1 MKKSAALL
9 IPLFA
14 MFASCDIIHDPVTET
29 STTPIDTSD
38 TASVEKYRIV
48 ILEEY
53 TGQKCGNCPKAQ
65 RFLYDSLVP
74 KYGKNLLTM
83 AVHAG
88 SYAVPDV
95 SGHYTAD
102 FRTPEGDAY
111 NNNSLFGMSAAGQPN
126 AMINRKGYPGS
137 HVKYKFQWET
147 EVFNQISVPADAWI
161 EIENT
166 YNSSTRTVSVN
177 VKSEFLNAL
186 TGDYKLCVAVTE
198 DSIVSPQ
205 LDYFPVGGGSQ
216 DVLNYLHRHIFRGTV
231 NTAFGGYIATD
242 PAAGTIIEKDYSY
255 TLPVNF
261 NQNHCHI
268 VAYIYDADN
277 YEIVQAGEAKIVE

>member
-1 MKKSAALL
+1 MKKIILLL
-9 IPLFA
+9 IPVITFL
-14 MFASCDIIHDPVTET
+14 ASCDKINDPVTET
-29 STTPIDTSD
+29 TIIPVDTTDTS
-38 TASVEKYRIV
+38 TVQKYRI
-48 ILEEY
+48 ILLEEY

-74 KYGKNLLTM
+74 KYEKKILTM

-88 SYAVPDV
+88 SYAVPDA
-95 SGHYTAD
+95 SGFYTAD

-111 NNNSLFGMSAAGQPN
+111 NSNSLFGMSAAGQPN

-147 EVFNQISVPADAWI
+147 EVYNLVSVPADAWVTV
-161 EIENT
+161 ENS
-166 YNSSTRTVSVN
+166 YNNSTRTASVN

-205 LDYFPVGGGSQ
+205 LDYFPISGGSQ
-216 DVLNYLHRHIFRGTV
+216 DVVNYLHRHIFRGTV
-231 NTAFGGYIATD
+231 NTAFGGYIASD
-242 PAAGTIIEKDYSY
+242 PAAGTIVEKDYTY
-255 TLPVNF
+255 VVPANF
-261 NQNHCHI
+261 NANHCHI

-277 YEIVQAGEAKIVE
+277 YEIIQAGEAKIVE